1 MSKISIVRRRL
12 SFLSLFGASLAVLLA
27 AACSDDIT
35 TITRATTS
43 APAETSTT
51 SESAAQPTTTTQP
64 SRTGGIVVETT
75 TPSPTAS
82 GNSGSPGEPGDP
94 GTTAAPATT
103 SSSAPDGTE
112 NEGAEPEVSPPT
124 TYELGEAAFDS
135 RSRVT
140 TVGIGDVYFG
150 SWFRD
155 AEAAARTEW
164 VGIPDGTIPECL
176 VVTPVNGPE
185 GVEVWLWR
193 GYVERVDISNSDIR
207 TRSGYGV
214 GTSLDSL
221 REALGNRLRE
231 TVNSDGTTTA
241 EFVPADPGDAVFRI
255 VFEVSAEGDVTS
267 YRSGR
272 ATLINTAE
280 EDCD

>member
-1 MSKISIVRRRL
+1 MSKISIVRRRF
-12 SFLSLFGASLAVLLA
+12 SFPSLLGLSLGLTVLLA

-35 TITRATTS
+35 TITRATTT
-43 APAETSTT
+43 APADTSTT
-51 SESAAQPTTTTQP
+51 SEPAEQPTTTAQP
-64 SRTGGIVVETT
+64 LSTGGIVVETT
-75 TPSPTAS
+75 TPRPTDS
-82 GNSGSPGEPGDP
+82 DDS
-94 GTTAAPATT
+94 GTTDAPTTT
-103 SSSAPDGTE
+103 SSGTTGGTG

-140 TVGIGDVYFG
+140 TVGIGDIYFG

-164 VGIPDGTIPECL
+164 VGIPEGTIPECL

-221 REALGNRLRE
+221 KEALGSRLRE
-231 TVNSDGTTTA
+231 TVNDDGTTTA
-241 EFVPADPGDAVFRI
+241 EFVPEDPGDAVFRI
-255 VFEVSAEGDVTS
+255 VFEVSSEGNVTS

-272 ATLINTAE
+272 ATLINTTE
-280 EDCD
+280 EECD

>member
-1 MSKISIVRRRL
+1 MSKISIVRRKL
-12 SFLSLFGASLAVLLA
+12 SFFSLFGVSLALAVLFA
-27 AACSDDIT
+27 TACSDDIT
-35 TITRATTS
+35 TITRSTTT
-43 APAETSTT
+43 APAATSTT
-51 SESAAQPTTTTQP
+51 SESAAQSTTTAQP
-64 SRTGGIVVETT
+64 RSTGGIVVQTT
-75 TPSPTAS
+75 TPPPADSGDSDTTSAS
-82 GNSGSPGEPGDP
+82 TTTSPGTPDDP
-94 GTTAAPATT
+94 
-103 SSSAPDGTE
+103 E
-112 NEGAEPEVSPPT
+112 NEGAETEASPPT
-124 TYELGEAAFDS
+124 TYELGETAFDS

-140 TVGIGDVYFG
+140 TVGIGDIYFG
-150 SWFRD
+150 DWFRD

-164 VGIPDGTIPECL
+164 VGIPDGTMPECL

-193 GYVERVDISNSDIR
+193 GYVERVDITDSDIR

-221 REALGNRLRE
+221 QEALGDRLQE
-231 TVNSDGTTTA
+231 TANDDGTTTA

-272 ATLINTAE
+272 ATLINTTK

>member
-1 MSKISIVRRRL
+1 MPKISIVRHRL
-12 SFLSLFGASLAVLLA
+12 SFSSLLGLSFALAVLLT

-35 TITRATTS
+35 TITRASTTV
-43 APAETSTT
+43 PAETSTT
-51 SESAAQPTTTTQP
+51 SEPAAQPTTTAQP
-64 SRTGGIVVETT
+64 LSTGGIVVETT
-75 TPSPTAS
+75 TPPPTGS
-82 GNSGSPGEPGDP
+82 GA
-94 GTTAAPATT
+94 TAATT
-103 SSSAPDGTE
+103 SSVTPSDPE
-112 NEGAEPEVSPPT
+112 NEGAEPESSTPA

-140 TVGIGDVYFG
+140 TVGIGDIYFG

-193 GYVERVDISNSDIR
+193 GYVERVDISNADIR

-214 GTSLDSL
+214 GTSLDAL
-221 REALGNRLRE
+221 KEALGSRLQE
-231 TVNSDGTTTA
+231 TVNEDGTTTA

-272 ATLINTAE
+272 ATLINTAKE
-280 EDCD
+280 ECD

>member
-1 MSKISIVRRRL
+1 MSKISIVRRRF
-12 SFLSLFGASLAVLLA
+12 SFPSLLGLSLALAVLLA

-35 TITRATTS
+35 TITRATTT

-51 SESAAQPTTTTQP
+51 SEPAEQPTTTAQP
-64 SRTGGIVVETT
+64 LSTGGIVVETT
-75 TPSPTAS
+75 TPPPTDS
-82 GNSGSPGEPGDP
+82 GDS
-94 GTTAAPATT
+94 GTTDAPTTT
-103 SSSAPDGTE
+103 SSGTPDGTE

-140 TVGIGDVYFG
+140 TVGIGDIYFG

-164 VGIPDGTIPECL
+164 VGIPEGTIPECL

-221 REALGNRLRE
+221 KEALGSRLRE

>member
-1 MSKISIVRRRL
+1 MSKISIVRNRL
-12 SFLSLFGASLAVLLA
+12 SFFSLVGLSLALAVLLV

-35 TITRATTS
+35 TITRASTTA

-51 SESAAQPTTTTQP
+51 SEPADQPTTTTQL
-64 SRTGGIVVETT
+64 SSTGGIVVETT
-75 TPSPTAS
+75 TPPPTDS
-82 GNSGSPGEPGDP
+82 DDS
-94 GTTAAPATT
+94 GTTAASTTT
-103 SSSAPDGTE
+103 SPGTPDG
-112 NEGAEPEVSPPT
+112 GAEPEGSPPT

-140 TVGIGDVYFG
+140 TVGIGDIYFG

-193 GYVERVDISNSDIR
+193 GYVERVNISNSDIR

-221 REALGNRLRE
+221 KEALGSRLRE
-231 TVNSDGTTTA
+231 TVNDDGTTTA

-272 ATLINTAE
+272 ATLINTTE
-280 EDCD
+280 EECG

>member
-1 MSKISIVRRRL
+1 MSKISIVRRRF
-12 SFLSLFGASLAVLLA
+12 SFPSLLGLSLALAVLLA

-35 TITRATTS
+35 TITRATTT

-51 SESAAQPTTTTQP
+51 SEPADQPTTTAQP
-64 SRTGGIVVETT
+64 LSTGGIVVETT
-75 TPSPTAS
+75 TPPPTDS
-82 GNSGSPGEPGDP
+82 DDS
-94 GTTAAPATT
+94 GTTSAPTTT
-103 SSSAPDGTE
+103 SSGTTGGTG
-112 NEGAEPEVSPPT
+112 NEGEEPEGSPPT

-140 TVGIGDVYFG
+140 TVGIGDIYFG

-221 REALGNRLRE
+221 KEALGSRLRE
-231 TVNSDGTTTA
+231 TVNDDGTTTA
-241 EFVPADPGDAVFRI
+241 EFVPEDPGDAVFRI

-272 ATLINTAE
+272 ATLINTTE
-280 EDCD
+280 EECD

>member
-1 MSKISIVRRRL
+1 MPKISIVRRRL
-12 SFLSLFGASLAVLLA
+12 SFFSSIGSSLALAVLLT

-35 TITRATTS
+35 TITRATTT

-51 SESAAQPTTTTQP
+51 SEPAAQPTTTAQP
-64 SRTGGIVVETT
+64 LSDGGIVVETT
-75 TPSPTAS
+75 TPPPA
-82 GNSGSPGEPGDP
+82 GS
-94 GTTAAPATT
+94 GTTATSTT
-103 SSSAPDGTE
+103 TAPDTPE
-112 NEGAEPEVSPPT
+112 NGGAEPEGSTPT

-164 VGIPDGTIPECL
+164 VGIPEGTIPECL
-176 VVTPVNGPE
+176 IVTPVNGPE

-193 GYVERVDISNSDIR
+193 GYVERVDISNADIR

-221 REALGNRLRE
+221 KEALGSRLQE
-231 TVNSDGTTTA
+231 TVNEDGTTTA

-255 VFEVSAEGDVTS
+255 VFEVSAEGEVTS

-280 EDCD
+280 EECD

>member
-1 MSKISIVRRRL
+1 MSKISIVRRRF
-12 SFLSLFGASLAVLLA
+12 SFPSLLGLSLALAVLLA

-35 TITRATTS
+35 TITRATTTA
-43 APAETSTT
+43 APADTSTT
-51 SESAAQPTTTTQP
+51 SEPADQPTTTAQP
-64 SRTGGIVVETT
+64 LSTGGIVVETT
-75 TPSPTAS
+75 TPPPTDS
-82 GNSGSPGEPGDP
+82 DDS
-94 GTTAAPATT
+94 GTTDAPTT
-103 SSSAPDGTE
+103 TPSGIPDGTE
-112 NEGAEPEVSPPT
+112 NEGEEPEVSPPT

-140 TVGIGDVYFG
+140 TVGIGDIYFG

-221 REALGNRLRE
+221 KEALGSRLRE
-231 TVNSDGTTTA
+231 TVNDDGTTTA
-241 EFVPADPGDAVFRI
+241 EFVPEDPGDAVFRI

-272 ATLINTAE
+272 ATLINTTE
-280 EDCD
+280 EECD

>member
-1 MSKISIVRRRL
+1 MSKISIVRRRF
-12 SFLSLFGASLAVLLA
+12 SFPSLLGLSLALAVLLA

-35 TITRATTS
+35 TITRATTTA
-43 APAETSTT
+43 APADTSTT
-51 SESAAQPTTTTQP
+51 SEPADQPTTTAQP
-64 SRTGGIVVETT
+64 LSTGGIVVETT
-75 TPSPTAS
+75 TPPPTDS
-82 GNSGSPGEPGDP
+82 DDS
-94 GTTAAPATT
+94 GTTDAPTTT
-103 SSSAPDGTE
+103 SSGTTGGTG
-112 NEGAEPEVSPPT
+112 NEGAEPEGSPPT

-140 TVGIGDVYFG
+140 TVGIGDIYFG

-164 VGIPDGTIPECL
+164 VGIPEGTIPECL

-221 REALGNRLRE
+221 KEALGSRLRE

-241 EFVPADPGDAVFRI
+241 EFVPEDPGDAVFRI

-272 ATLINTAE
+272 ATLINTTE
-280 EDCD
+280 EECD

>member
-1 MSKISIVRRRL
+1 MPKISIVRRRL
-12 SFLSLFGASLAVLLA
+12 SFFSSIGSSFALAALLT

-35 TITRATTS
+35 TITRATTT

-51 SESAAQPTTTTQP
+51 SEPAAQPTTTAQP
-64 SRTGGIVVETT
+64 LSDGGIVVETT
-75 TPSPTAS
+75 TPPPT
-82 GNSGSPGEPGDP
+82 GS
-94 GTTAAPATT
+94 GTTATSTTTAPGT
-103 SSSAPDGTE
+103 PENGGTE
-112 NEGAEPEVSPPT
+112 PEGSTPT

-176 VVTPVNGPE
+176 IVTPVNGPE

-193 GYVERVDISNSDIR
+193 GYVERVDISNADIR

-221 REALGNRLRE
+221 KEALGSRLQE
-231 TVNSDGTTTA
+231 TVNEDGTTTA

-280 EDCD
+280 EECD

>member
-1 MSKISIVRRRL
+1 MSKISIVRRRF
-12 SFLSLFGASLAVLLA
+12 SFPSLLGLSLALAVLLA

-35 TITRATTS
+35 TITRATTA
-43 APAETSTT
+43 APADTSTT
-51 SESAAQPTTTTQP
+51 SEPADQPTTTAQP
-64 SRTGGIVVETT
+64 LSTGGIVVETT
-75 TPSPTAS
+75 TPRPTDS
-82 GNSGSPGEPGDP
+82 DDS
-94 GTTAAPATT
+94 GTTDAPTTT
-103 SSSAPDGTE
+103 SSGTTGGTG
-112 NEGAEPEVSPPT
+112 NEGAEPESSPPT

-140 TVGIGDVYFG
+140 TVGIGDIYFG

-176 VVTPVNGPE
+176 IVTPVNGPE

-221 REALGNRLRE
+221 KEALGSRLRE
-231 TVNSDGTTTA
+231 TVNDDGTTTA
-241 EFVPADPGDAVFRI
+241 EFVPEDPGDAVFRI

-272 ATLINTAE
+272 ATLINTTE
-280 EDCD
+280 EECD

>member
-1 MSKISIVRRRL
+1 MSKISIVRNRR
-12 SFLSLFGASLAVLLA
+12 SFFSLFGLSLALAVLLA

-35 TITRATTS
+35 TITRATTT
-43 APAETSTT
+43 APADTSTT
-51 SESAAQPTTTTQP
+51 SEPADQPTTTAQP
-64 SRTGGIVVETT
+64 LSTGGIVVETT
-75 TPSPTAS
+75 TPPPTDS
-82 GNSGSPGEPGDP
+82 GDSD
-94 GTTAAPATT
+94 TTSAPTTT
-103 SSSAPDGTE
+103 SSGTTGGTG
-112 NEGAEPEVSPPT
+112 NEGEEPEGSPPT

-140 TVGIGDVYFG
+140 TVGIGDIYFG

-221 REALGNRLRE
+221 KEALGSRLRE
-231 TVNSDGTTTA
+231 TVNDDGTTTA
-241 EFVPADPGDAVFRI
+241 EFVPEDPGDAVFRI

-272 ATLINTAE
+272 ATLINTTE
-280 EDCD
+280 EECD

>member
-1 MSKISIVRRRL
+1 MPKLSIVRRRL
-12 SFLSLFGASLAVLLA
+12 SFVSLLGLSLAALLA

-35 TITRATTS
+35 TITRASTT
-43 APAETSTT
+43 APAATSTA
-51 SESAAQPTTTTQP
+51 SEPAAQSTTTAQP
-64 SRTGGIVVETT
+64 RSTGGIVVETT
-75 TPSPTAS
+75 TPPPTDS
-82 GNSGSPGEPGDP
+82 G
-94 GTTAAPATT
+94 TAAASSTT
-103 SSSAPDGTE
+103 STTTPANTPDGE
-112 NEGAEPEVSPPT
+112 SELEGSTPT
-124 TYELGEAAFDS
+124 TYELGEVAFDS

-140 TVGIGDVYFG
+140 TVGIGDIYFG
-150 SWFRD
+150 DWFRD

-193 GYVERVDISNSDIR
+193 GYVERVDIANSDIR

-214 GTSLDSL
+214 GTSLGDL
-221 REALGNRLRE
+221 QEALGSRLQE
-231 TVNSDGTTTA
+231 TVNDDGTTTA
-241 EFVPADPGDAVFRI
+241 EFVPADAGDAVFRI

-272 ATLINTAE
+272 ATLINTTK

>member
-1 MSKISIVRRRL
+1 MPKISIVRHRL
-12 SFLSLFGASLAVLLA
+12 SFFSLFGSSFALAALLT

-35 TITRATTS
+35 TITRATTT

-51 SESAAQPTTTTQP
+51 SEPAAQPTTTAEP
-64 SRTGGIVVETT
+64 LSDGGIVVETT
-75 TPSPTAS
+75 TPPPTDSGTTATSTTTAS
-82 GNSGSPGEPGDP
+82 GAS
-94 GTTAAPATT
+94 
-103 SSSAPDGTE
+103 DG
-112 NEGAEPEVSPPT
+112 EGAEPEGSTPT

-193 GYVERVDISNSDIR
+193 GYVERVDISNADIR

-221 REALGNRLRE
+221 KEALGSRLQE
-231 TVNSDGTTTA
+231 TVNEDGTTTA

-280 EDCD
+280 EECD

>member
-1 MSKISIVRRRL
+1 MSKISIVRRRF
-12 SFLSLFGASLAVLLA
+12 SFPSLLGLSLALAVLLA

-35 TITRATTS
+35 TITRATTT
-43 APAETSTT
+43 APADTSTT
-51 SESAAQPTTTTQP
+51 SEPADQPTTTAQP
-64 SRTGGIVVETT
+64 LSTGGIVVETT
-75 TPSPTAS
+75 TPPPTDS
-82 GNSGSPGEPGDP
+82 DDS
-94 GTTAAPATT
+94 GTTDAPTTT
-103 SSSAPDGTE
+103 SSGTTGGTE
-112 NEGAEPEVSPPT
+112 NEGEEPEGSPPT

-140 TVGIGDVYFG
+140 TVGIGDIYFG

-164 VGIPDGTIPECL
+164 VGIPEGTIPECL

-221 REALGNRLRE
+221 KEALGSRLRE
-231 TVNSDGTTTA
+231 TVNDDGTTTA
-241 EFVPADPGDAVFRI
+241 EFVPEDPGDAVFRI

-272 ATLINTAE
+272 ATLINTTE
-280 EDCD
+280 EECD

>member
-1 MSKISIVRRRL
+1 MPKISIVRRRF
-12 SFLSLFGASLAVLLA
+12 SFFSSIGSSFALAALLT

-35 TITRATTS
+35 TITRATTT

-51 SESAAQPTTTTQP
+51 SEPAAQPTTTAQP
-64 SRTGGIVVETT
+64 LSDGGIVVETT
-75 TPSPTAS
+75 TPPPSDS
-82 GNSGSPGEPGDP
+82 
-94 GTTAAPATT
+94 GTTATSTTTAPVT
-103 SSSAPDGTE
+103 PDG
-112 NEGAEPEVSPPT
+112 EGTEPEGSTPT

-193 GYVERVDISNSDIR
+193 GYVERVDISNADIR

-221 REALGNRLRE
+221 KEALGSRLQE
-231 TVNSDGTTTA
+231 TVNEDGTTTA

-280 EDCD
+280 EECD